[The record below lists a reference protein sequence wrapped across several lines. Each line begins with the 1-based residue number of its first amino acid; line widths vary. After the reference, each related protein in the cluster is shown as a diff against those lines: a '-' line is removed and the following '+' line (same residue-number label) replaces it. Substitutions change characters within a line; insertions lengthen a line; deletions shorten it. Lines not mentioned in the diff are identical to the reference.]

1 MSSGSVARRYGKAL
15 FDLAG
20 ENGEKALETC
30 ARNMADLVACLDASP
45 ELESLFKNPVFNA
58 GEKIKVL
65 KNLAAGLRLGK
76 MVEDFISLLADKGRL
91 GIFRQIA
98 REFQALLDLKKGIVR
113 GEFITA
119 VPLSEGKRQEL
130 LTLLEKQAGRTLELE
145 FSTDPALLGGM
156 LLKLGDKTLDAS
168 LSTQLAL
175 LKDTIKR
182 GE

>member
-1 MSSGSVARRYGKAL
+1 MSSSSVARRYGKAL

-76 MVEDFISLLADKGRL
+76 MVEDFISLLADKGRI
-91 GIFRQIA
+91 GIFRQI
-98 REFQALLDLKKGIVR
+98 ALLDLKKGIVR